1 MSGWQ
6 RIGVVI
12 SVLWLIV
19 VPVYL
24 VVHSNMNAGYLYEQC
39 LKTYLP
45 DLTREEKDDTCWS
58 SSHIGTVNWKIV
70 GSTLIA
76 GNFGTAILWSM
87 MLGPIAIFW
96 LIGSITLGT
105 VRWIRR
111 GFHKQ

>member
-12 SVLWLIV
+12 SVLWLIG

-24 VVHSNMNAGYLYEQC
+24 VVHSSMNAGYLYEQC

-45 DLTREEKDDTCWS
+45 DLTREEKHDTCWS
-58 SSHIGTVNWKIV
+58 SSLIGTVNWKIV
-70 GSTLIA
+70 GSALIA
-76 GNFGTAILWSM
+76 GNFDTAILWSM
-87 MLGPIAIFW
+87 MLLPIAIFW